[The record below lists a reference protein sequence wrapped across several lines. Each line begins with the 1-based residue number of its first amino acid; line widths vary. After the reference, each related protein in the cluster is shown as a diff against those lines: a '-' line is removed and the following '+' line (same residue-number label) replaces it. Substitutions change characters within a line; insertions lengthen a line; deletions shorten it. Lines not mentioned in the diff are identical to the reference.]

1 MDLGTIRM
9 PGRGW
14 FLPDGQDMELNGAVP
29 DHLIWPL
36 PGELPSGN
44 DKQLEKAVQV
54 LLEDVEKANK
64 ESKTKLIRASQRKS
78 TEAEPVQ

>member
-1 MDLGTIRM
+1 
-9 PGRGW
+9 
-14 FLPDGQDMELNGAVP
+14 
-29 DHLIWPL
+29 
-36 PGELPSGN
+36 LPSGN

-78 TEAEPVQ
+78 TEAEPAQ